1 MRALTESDET
11 MFDNL
16 RDAFREAIDN
26 FRHELSRDEVPE
38 TVDRLLV
45 GMRDE
50 VADAK
55 VRIRELED
63 QITRAKAEA
72 EKEKAHAATALRR
85 GKMAGEIGDA
95 ETAELAAQYVLKHE
109 ERHAVLE
116 QKLEALTQEL
126 AHRTKEVDDMMVK
139 FKEAKAKRDS
149 LAATLGRSDAR
160 GSISAADDLFSEL
173 DRMAEKIGDEDARAK
188 AAESFDDLDLSGG
201 SDYDPP
207 PAEEIDFD
215 ARLRELKRRMGKE

>member
-1 MRALTESDET
+1 

-16 RDAFREAIDN
+16 RDAFRDAVDN
-26 FRHELSRDEVPE
+26 FKSEMSRDQVPE
-38 TVDRLLV
+38 AVDRLLA

-63 QITRAKAEA
+63 QIARSQAEA
-72 EKEKAHAATALRR
+72 EKEKKQAATALRR
-85 GKMAGEIGDA
+85 GKMASEIGDA

-109 ERHAVLE
+109 GRHRVLE
-116 QKLEALTQEL
+116 QKVSALKEEL
-126 AHRTKEVDDMMVK
+126 TYRSKEVEEMLEKV
-139 FKEAKAKRDS
+139 KEAQTKRDS

-160 GSISAADDLFSEL
+160 GSISAADDLFGEL

-188 AAESFDDLDLSGG
+188 AAEAFDDLELGGG
-201 SDYDPP
+201 SGFDPP
-207 PAEEIDFD
+207 PKEEVDFD